1 MGILDDFD
9 IALESND
16 SIIKSINWVS
26 EKEKAKNFIIKYSN
40 AGSSLMY
47 DYEWDD
53 CVNEKLDIQVK
64 HPERLYIM
72 QLPYNSNTR
81 RRAENSGIFKFK
93 PTYVPLH
100 SSYTVFISKYHSR
113 RASLVSALKDNDGS
127 MLLIPRD
134 LTDPIIIKGYPGKSL
149 PDYMTFIHPILA
161 LERFDDFNPIIYNTF
176 KLKFLLINCTYG
188 AKILD
193 GHVISTNGYEIEV
206 I

>member
-1 MGILDDFD
+1 MGILDNFD

-16 SIIKSINWVS
+16 NIIKSINWVS
-26 EKEKAKNFIIKYSN
+26 EKEKVKDFIKKYSN

-47 DYEWDD
+47 DYEWED

-72 QLPYNSNTR
+72 QLPYDSHIR
-81 RRAENSGIFKFK
+81 HRAENSGFFKFK
-93 PTYVPLH
+93 PAYVSLS
-100 SSYTVFISKYHSR
+100 SSYIVYISQYQTR

-149 PDYMTFIHPILA
+149 PHYMTFIHPALA
-161 LERFDDFNPIIYNTF
+161 LEQFDDFNPVSYINF

-193 GHVISTNGYEIEV
+193 GHIITNTECEIEV